1 MVTRR
6 PAAAAATAALVV
18 GLLLSALATLT
29 PAPAGAADE
38 VPTPA
43 DPAKAA
49 EAGRQAEASQAD
61 GERAPQTGASPGFL
75 NYRVFAT
82 QYEPLTPGSIEVAVP
97 DKCAKFAALGNTTA
111 LANHGCPAGYGLG
124 LDYRVVVTLDD
135 GRSATFPV
143 KDVGPWNVDDN
154 YWNSAEAGSPR
165 PRRLFTDLPRGRPEA
180 TAAFNDNYHT
190 VANCKDVN
198 HQPTTV
204 TDGADQFD
212 RCVLNPA
219 GIDLSMAAVDQLG
232 LARGQNV
239 FLTATFLWEPVVAG
253 AKPSIARGATR
264 YLRQTRSSG
273 VADFIYTYG
282 IPTDIPLVGDWDG
295 NGTET
300 PGVFREGKFYLRNSN
315 NSGVADLIFDYGI
328 PTDHPI
334 VGDWNG
340 DGVDTIGVF
349 REGRWYQRNTNNSGV
364 ADWIWAYGD
373 TTDLP
378 VVGDWNGNGTDT
390 FAVVRNGTWFTTN
403 HFDSGVAEDIFG
415 YGNPGDLP
423 IAGDWDGNGTESPGV
438 VRDGTWYLANALN
451 RGFADV
457 IFGYGSPGDFPL
469 PWQ

>member
-1 MVTRR
+1 VVSRR
-6 PAAAAATAALVV
+6 WAALAVA
-18 GLLLSALATLT
+18 LLLWAVAG

-38 VPTPA
+38 IPTPD

-49 EAGRQAEASQAD
+49 EAGRQAEAAQAE
-61 GERAPQTGASPGFL
+61 GERPPQTGASPGFL
-75 NYRVFAT
+75 TYRVFAT
-82 QYEPLTPGSIEVAVP
+82 QYEPNTPGSVEVAVP
-97 DKCAKFAALGNTTA
+97 DKCAKFAALGNTGA
-111 LANHGCPAGYGLG
+111 LSSNGCPAGYGTG

-154 YWNSAEAGSPR
+154 YWDSAEAGNPR
-165 PRRLFTDLPRGRPEA
+165 PRRLFADLPQGRPEA
-180 TAAFNDNYHT
+180 AAAFNDGYHT
-190 VANCKDVN
+190 VTNCNDVN
-198 HQPTTV
+198 HQPTTQ
-204 TDGADQFD
+204 TRGADQFG

-219 GIDLSMAAVDQLG
+219 GIDLSVAAVDQLG

-253 AKPSIARGATR
+253 AKPSIARGFTR

-273 VADFIYTYG
+273 VADFTYTYG
-282 IPTDIPLVGDWDG
+282 VATDIPVMGDWDG

-300 PGVFREGKFYLRNSN
+300 PGVYRDGRYYLRNSN
-315 NSGVADLIFDYGI
+315 TSGVADIVLDYGI

-349 REGRWYQRNTNNSGV
+349 REGRWYLRNTNNSGV
-364 ADWIWAYGD
+364 ADSVWAYGD

-403 HFDSGVAEDIFG
+403 HFDSGVAEDVFG
-415 YGNPGDLP
+415 YGNPTGDIP
-423 IAGDWDGNGTESPGV
+423 IAGDWDGNGTETPGV
-438 VRDGTWYLANALN
+438 VRSGTWYLVNGLN

-457 IFGYGSPGDFPL
+457 NFGYGDPGDFPL
-469 PWQ
+469 PWK